1 MERKEIAEKYKW
13 DLSSVFASDE
23 AWEAELEAVKQLG
36 DISEFKGKLHEK
48 ESLAAFFAAEGEFSR
63 RIERLFSYANMRS
76 DEDVRVTKYNA
87 YKAQVMNLYTEF
99 SAKSCYFEPE
109 MMHLPDGK
117 LEVYA
122 VDPDFADYDYILRRL
137 IANKAHVLSEG
148 EERIMALAGDALGD
162 FQTTFMMLDNADL
175 PLEEVTFNGEKQK
188 MTHGLYGMMMSSP
201 NRKER
206 EEGFKTYYKAYRS
219 MLNTIAATYT
229 GNVKKDIFYRTAKK
243 YDSCLDMALKNED
256 VEPVVYENLIS
267 AVHKAFP
274 TMHRY
279 ISLRKQILGFEEQHM
294 YDIYVPLV
302 EDAEIKVPYEEAY
315 KIVVEGLAPLGKD
328 YQALLQ
334 KAFDERWIDVYENTG
349 KRSGAYSTG
358 TYGTHPFVLLNYTE
372 TTDSVFTVAH
382 EMGHSIHTYKSN
394 AAQPYSKSNYTIFL
408 AEIASTVNEVLLLK
422 YLYAKTT
429 DKNLKKY
436 LLNYY
441 IDMFRTTLFRQTQ
454 FAEFEQIA
462 HATAESGQPL
472 TRESLCDIYY
482 NLNKQYYGEGIV
494 HDEEISYEWA
504 RIPHFYNSFY
514 VYKYATGITSA
525 ISIAKRILSEGES
538 AVEDYFKFLSS
549 GNKTNPVEILKT
561 AGVDLTTEKPFVVA
575 MEEFEETVKEFEKL
589 QA

>member
-1 MERKEIAEKYKW
+1 MERKEIEEKYKW

-23 AWEAELEAVKQLG
+23 AWEKELEEVKKLA
-36 DISEFKGKLHEK
+36 DISAFKGKLHEK
-48 ESLAAFFAAEGEFSR
+48 AGLAGYFAAECEFSR
-63 RIERLFSYANMRS
+63 RVEKLFNYAHMRS
-76 DEDVRVTKYNA
+76 DEDVRVTKYNS
-87 YKAQVMNLYTEF
+87 YKAQVMNLFTEF
-99 SAKSCYFEPE
+99 SAKACYFDPE
-109 MMHLPDGK
+109 MMHLPEGR
-117 LEVYA
+117 LEEYA
-122 VDPDFADYDYILRRL
+122 ADPDFADYDYILRRL

-148 EERIMALAGDALGD
+148 EERIMALAGDVMGD

-175 PLEEVTFNGEKQK
+175 PLEEVTFNGEKTQL
-188 MTHGLYGMMMSSP
+188 THGVYGLMLTSSD
-201 NRKER
+201 RKER
-206 EEGFKTYYKAYRS
+206 EEAFKTYYKAYKS
-219 MLNTIAATYT
+219 MLNTISATYT
-229 GNVKKDIFYRTAKK
+229 GNVKKDIFYRTARK
-243 YDSCLDMALKNED
+243 YDSCLDMALTRED
-256 VEPVVYENLIS
+256 VEPAVYNNLIA
-267 AVHKAFP
+267 AVHNGFP
-274 TMHRY
+274 TLHRY
-279 ISLRKQILGFEEQHM
+279 ISLRKKILGLDEQHM
-294 YDIYVPLV
+294 YDLHVPLV
-302 EDAEIKVPYEEAY
+302 ENAEIKVSYEEAY

-334 KAFDERWIDVYENTG
+334 KAFDDRWIDVYENTG

-358 TYGTHPFVLLNYTE
+358 TYDTHPFVLLNYNE
-372 TTDSVFTVAH
+372 TTNSVFTIAH

-394 AAQPYSKSNYTIFL
+394 AGQPYPKSSYTIFL

-422 YLYAKTT
+422 YLYNKTT

-472 TRESLCDIYY
+472 TREGLCDIYY

-504 RIPHFYNSFY
+504 RIPHFYTSFY

-525 ISIAKRILSEGES
+525 ISIAKRILAEGES
-538 AVEDYFKFLSS
+538 AVEDYFRFLSS
-549 GNKTNPVEILKT
+549 GNRTNPVEILKT
-561 AGVDLTTEKPFVVA
+561 AGVDLTTMKPFDVA
-575 MEEFEETVKEFEKL
+575 MQEFEETVEEFEKL